1 MDEIFDVT
9 NCTMCAHHCPIDKTS
24 CRRGNDYAAWVYAK
38 KEELREKA
46 QQRDTAP
53 DDGQS

>member
-46 QQRDTAP
+46 QQRDTAL